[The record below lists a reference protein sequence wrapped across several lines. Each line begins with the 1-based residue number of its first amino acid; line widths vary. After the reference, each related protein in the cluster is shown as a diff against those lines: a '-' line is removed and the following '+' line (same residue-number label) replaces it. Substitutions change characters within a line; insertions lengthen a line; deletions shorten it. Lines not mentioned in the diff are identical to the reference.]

1 MRKGKV
7 VISKSGR
14 DKGNLFVI
22 VEVEDNYVYIA
33 NGKLR
38 KIENP
43 KKKNIKHIQLT
54 NKSLMLDEKL
64 TNKQLNKMILN
75 LNNGNY

>member
-1 MRKGKV
+1 MEKRKI

-14 DKGNLFVI
+14 DKGKWFAVI
-22 VEVEDNYVYIA
+22 KTEGNFVYIA

-43 KKKNIKHIQLT
+43 KKKNIKHIVETKMTINIEETLS
-54 NKSLMLDEKL
+54 NKKL
-64 TNKQLNKMILN
+64 SKMILELKN
-75 LNNGNY
+75 K

>member
-1 MRKGKV
+1 MEKRKI

-14 DKGNLFVI
+14 DKGKWFAVI
-22 VEVEDNYVYIA
+22 KTEGNFVYIA

-43 KKKNIKHIQLT
+43 KKKNIKHVAETKMTINIEETLS
-54 NKSLMLDEKL
+54 NKK
-64 TNKQLNKMILN
+64 LNKMILELKN
-75 LNNGNY
+75 K